1 MGLVRTISRHRLLLA
16 LTTAGGIALAGVAS
30 SQVPIGQLSADGV
43 TIKGK
48 VADVFG
54 DKFVLDDGSG
64 RILIQTGPGGQSL
77 SVTSGETVTVTGL
90 PRDKT
95 FDARKI
101 QRENGDVV
109 FAAPPPPPPGAGLG
123 QVGMAPPPPPPPD
136 ARAPEPRGPAAD
148 ARFGADRESMLRVL
162 KDAGV
167 TAVGEPVRHP
177 KHIEISGR
185 TAAGKDVIVSL
196 DRFGRLD
203 EIEDA
208 DHDPE
213 RVSDKRPIG
222 PADAVRLAREAGFT
236 PSEPVE
242 RKKRHFEILATN
254 AKGETLE
261 LHMDFAGTVYKQIW
275 VR

>member
-1 MGLVRTISRHRLLLA
+1 MSIARKTNRTRTLLA
-16 LTTAGGIALAGVAS
+16 ATAAGCIALASGAL
-30 SQVPIGQLSADGV
+30 SQVQIGQLSADGV
-43 TIKGK
+43 SIKGK
-48 VADVFG
+48 IADVFG

-64 RILIQTGPGGQSL
+64 RILVQTGPGGPPSL
-77 SVTSGETVTVTGL
+77 AVTSGETVTVTGL

-101 QRENGDVV
+101 QRENGEVI
-109 FAAPPPPPPGAGLG
+109 FAAATPPPPPAPGIGTAAI
-123 QVGMAPPPPPPPD
+123 APPPG
-136 ARAPEPRGPAAD
+136 ARQPEPPRGPAAD
-148 ARFGADRESMLRVL
+148 ARFGSDRESMLRVL

-177 KHIEISGR
+177 KHIEIPGR
-185 TAAGKDVIVSL
+185 NAAGKEVIASL

-213 RVSDKRPIG
+213 RVSEKRPIG
-222 PADAVRLAREAGFT
+222 PADAVRIAREAGFT

-261 LHMDFAGTVYKQIW
+261 LHMDFGGTVYKQIW